1 MKWLRWIMWSL
12 LYAARPRPKEL
23 AGYLRQTERTWPP
36 WRKFRPNVYRSDEGK
51 EWHVWF
57 RDERAYTI
65 SRQSLQV
72 DLHIG
77 MESGE
82 IVGLDIWDESLKD
95 SVKVAKE

>member
-12 LYAARPRPKEL
+12 FYAVRPRPEDL
-23 AGYLRQTERTWPP
+23 AGYLRRIGQTSPP
-36 WRKFRPNVYRSDEGK
+36 WRTFRPNVYRSDEGK

-57 RDERAYTI
+57 RDEQAYVI

-82 IVGLDIWDESLKD
+82 IVGLTIWDESLKD
-95 SVKVAKE
+95 AVKVAKE